1 VTISHTDTGDTDS
14 TTPAAKRRGHDWLEL
29 RVFAPRDPEERV
41 FVFNGSDNVGKAAA
55 EVAAAFGYAEG
66 NHTFETRTD
75 DVLDR
80 SQTLACAGV
89 RTGDLLELI
98 DVGGGV

>member
-1 VTISHTDTGDTDS
+1 MTISHADTGNTEG
-14 TTPAAKRRGHDWLEL
+14 TTIAAKRHGHDWLEL

-41 FVFNGSDNVGKAAA
+41 FVFDGSENVGKAAA
-55 EVAAAFGYAEG
+55 DVAAAFGYAEG

-80 SQTLACAGV
+80 SHTLLVAGV